1 MILTNLLQS
10 NININNIKKKDE
22 AVIRG
27 MVGQSI

>member
-1 MILTNLLQS
+1 MIKLNNLQS

-27 MVGQSI
+27 MVG